1 MSISTNNRIYVKLQK
16 TYHILY
22 YISKCDVSKLSYL
35 SITKICQAA
44 QGTCKKIIDIISLAY
59 IYVYLYVYIY
69 MYINMY
75 DISCHSIFAD
85 ISNIMLYT
93 IMTDIYIYNLYRL
106 DDSTILKSDFKC
118 RPV

>member
-59 IYVYLYVYIY
+59 IYVYLYMYI
-69 MYINMY
+69 YINMY

-93 IMTDIYIYNLYRL
+93 IMTDIYIY
-106 DDSTILKSDFKC
+106 I
-118 RPV
+118 

>member
-1 MSISTNNRIYVKLQK
+1 
-16 TYHILY
+16 
-22 YISKCDVSKLSYL
+22 
-35 SITKICQAA
+35 
-44 QGTCKKIIDIISLAY
+44 
-59 IYVYLYVYIY
+59 

-93 IMTDIYIYNLYRL
+93 IMTDIYIYIYNLYRL

>member
-59 IYVYLYVYIY
+59 IYVYLY
-69 MYINMY
+69 MY
-75 DISCHSIFAD
+75 
-85 ISNIMLYT
+85 
-93 IMTDIYIYNLYRL
+93 IYIYVY
-106 DDSTILKSDFKC
+106 KY
-118 RPV
+118 V

>member
-1 MSISTNNRIYVKLQK
+1 MSISTNNRRYVKLQK

-44 QGTCKKIIDIISLAY
+44 QGTCKKNHRYNIIGIHICVFICIY
-59 IYVYLYVYIY
+59 IYIY

-93 IMTDIYIYNLYRL
+93 IMTDIYI
-106 DDSTILKSDFKC
+106 
-118 RPV
+118 

>member
-1 MSISTNNRIYVKLQK
+1 
-16 TYHILY
+16 
-22 YISKCDVSKLSYL
+22 
-35 SITKICQAA
+35 
-44 QGTCKKIIDIISLAY
+44 
-59 IYVYLYVYIY
+59 
-69 MYINMY
+69 MY